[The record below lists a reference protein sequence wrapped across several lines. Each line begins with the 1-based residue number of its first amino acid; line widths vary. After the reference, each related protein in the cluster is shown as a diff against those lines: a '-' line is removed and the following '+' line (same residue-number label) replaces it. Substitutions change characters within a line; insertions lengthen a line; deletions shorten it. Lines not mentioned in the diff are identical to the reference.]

1 MIVAALFL
9 SLALAWLNFVLTAKW
24 AGIPGALNGPRWPFY
39 GSALVA
45 ATALAVARR
54 REIGRPVD
62 TGRLVPIA
70 IVLFGASTLIVATFA
85 RLPIGVWSQIP
96 FKDDWTEL
104 YAQALNGVAMLTRG
118 SVVGWNWWLQGG
130 YPTST
135 DIGQNFA
142 LLGFVPMALFG
153 PRVGYHLLHV
163 LVLFALPVLVWR
175 DMHEDGD
182 ETAAVTAGFT
192 CLLASYYLIGF
203 GNSGDTNSLMGV
215 FSAAVALYGS
225 GAARRGQR
233 WGGVVLLAGLT
244 AGLYSHPAFFV
255 YAVILVALEAVY
267 YRDRAVI
274 LRLIVTASA
283 AAIASLPMHWESI
296 RYRSYVSFNNTVF
309 DPSAP
314 KDWGLALR
322 TVYYNVEILAFPHR
336 WFNDYRSLVNV
347 WLPAIAVAAIR
358 LPRSR
363 GGFYVWGTLLAQL
376 LLRFNTSEAG
386 AIFDRI
392 QHMMPVLASPALA
405 AFIVRFA
412 GSRVLAAALV
422 AVVGLYVPTTL
433 VKIPHVP
440 DVRAWD
446 PALIDR
452 IGAADGNTIVVEISP
467 HRDMDRDPNR
477 RTPRTPFDVHF
488 EGLLPGVAG
497 QRFYSQMIDGWVFNV
512 WRGEVVAAGTWQ
524 GHPIDETPAGV
535 FAAEMRR
542 WGVTRLFVW
551 TDRTRDYLARSGR
564 FVERWRGGLWSEFEA
579 LDADTR
585 SAVVPRGH
593 ASLRNLDWFGGDLVL
608 DGVTAGDPVV
618 VRTHYYPAWRAYDDD
633 RSVALFPVDG
643 QLAFAAPRDGSYTVH
658 LAYPRYRLL
667 ATAALAAL
675 VLGAWLAVHLE
686 NDPRRR

>member
-1 MIVAALFL
+1 MILAGLVL

-24 AGIPGALNGPRWPFY
+24 AAIPGALNGPRWPFY
-39 GSALVA
+39 ASALVA
-45 ATALAVARR
+45 ATALAIVRR

-62 TGRLVPIA
+62 FGRVVPMAIA
-70 IVLFGASTLIVATFA
+70 LFGACTLIVATFA
-85 RLPIGVWSQIP
+85 RLPPAVWTQIP

-104 YAQALNGVAMLTRG
+104 YAQAVNGVAMLKRG
-118 SVVGWNWWLQGG
+118 GGVGWNWWLQGG

-153 PRVGYHLLHV
+153 SRVGYHLLHV

-175 DMHEDGD
+175 DMREDGG
-182 ETAAVTAGFT
+182 ETAAVAAGFT

-215 FSAAVALYGS
+215 FSAAVALCGS
-225 GAARRGQR
+225 GAARRGRR
-233 WGGVVLLAGLT
+233 WGGVALLAGLT
-244 AGLYSHPAFFV
+244 AGLYSHPAFYV

-267 YRDRAVI
+267 YRDRVVV

-296 RYRSYVSFNNTVF
+296 RYRSYASFNNTVF

-347 WLPAIAVAAIR
+347 WLPAIAAAAIR

-363 GGFYVWGTLLAQL
+363 GGFYVWATLLAQA

-412 GSRVLAAALV
+412 GSRALAAALA
-422 AVVGLYVPTTL
+422 AVVALYVPTTL

-446 PALIDR
+446 PALIDH
-452 IGAADGNTIVVEISP
+452 IAAGEGNTIVVEISP

-497 QRFYSQMIDGWVFNV
+497 QRFYSQMIDGWVFNI

-524 GHPIDETPAGV
+524 GHPIDETPVDV
-535 FAAEMRR
+535 FTAEMRR
-542 WGVTRLFVW
+542 WGIERLFVW
-551 TDRTRDYLARSGR
+551 TDRTRDYLAHGGR
-564 FVERWRGGLWSEFEA
+564 FVERWRGGPWSEFEM

-585 SAVVPRGH
+585 SAVVPRGQ
-593 ASLRNLDWFGGDLVL
+593 ASLRNLDWFGGDVVL
-608 DGVTAGDPVV
+608 DRVAAGDRVV
-618 VRTHYYPAWRAYDDD
+618 VRTHYYPAWRAFDGD
-633 RSVALFPVDG
+633 RGVALFPSDG
-643 QLAFAAPRDGSYTVH
+643 QIAFDAPRAGSYTVH

-667 ATAALAAL
+667 STAALAAFL
-675 VLGAWLAVHLE
+675 LGAWLSAHLE
-686 NDPRRR
+686 NRLRER